1 MAYKKMGSSLRLT
14 LNGVKS
20 TVDPCSKLKKW
31 GHPLKGL
38 SREKTPLPTKKNTS
52 FFRLSSYFRTST
64 ASLYC
69 HLFSPPLFLL
79 LKFHRF
85 LRKFKDHTNYLF
97 KKIISWH
104 EN

>member
-38 SREKTPLPTKKNTS
+38 SREKTPLPTKKIHLFFACPLTFAPAQPRFIVT
-52 FFRLSSYFRTST
+52 FFRSRYF
-64 ASLYC
+64 
-69 HLFSPPLFLL
+69 F
-79 LKFHRF
+79 
-85 LRKFKDHTNYLF
+85 
-97 KKIISWH
+97 
-104 EN
+104 